1 MKLAHSSWRRS
12 LKCFNHSDK
21 RKRKC
26 KWSILRMKK
35 KLSLNISYRY
45 LREQHN
51 QLYTYNFD
59 KGNLIKRTVLPGEAI
74 KISGVNS
81 SSSAQVPEKDTSP
94 FGSWELHCS
103 DTKTRQTHFRDIKNN
118 IMDREPN
125 FSTKY

>member
-1 MKLAHSSWRRS
+1 
-12 LKCFNHSDK
+12 
-21 RKRKC
+21 
-26 KWSILRMKK
+26 MKK

-94 FGSWELHCS
+94 FVHENCIALILKPDRHISGTS
-103 DTKTRQTHFRDIKNN
+103 KTI
-118 IMDREPN
+118 
-125 FSTKY
+125 